1 MQDQQVLPRRFPG
14 IRRQISLFLVVALCG
29 LVGAVLLVAYKQG
42 AFVRQTTI
50 YFYADDVI
58 GINKGMTVRLFG
70 LPVGSVKSL
79 EITGRGVQ
87 VELSIISD
95 YVPRVT
101 KGSHA
106 RLTREGYIGA
116 ASILLVPGSDP
127 KGSREP
133 LAEGDVIGYVANRGV
148 AELVDDIKSQLTP
161 VVNELR
167 RMMVELN
174 RPDGDLRKSLQAAS
188 TVLQE
193 LPQTNREI
201 RQLLR
206 DTDRTVLAVGG
217 KAEAALAATA
227 RVGTQVEKDLPELSR
242 KLGTALDSIAEA
254 ASEMRTATRKNG
266 EALHQVLSQTPAL
279 MRDGGQLLRDGQDV
293 VSAAKNSWLI
303 RDYVE
308 PAAMR
313 TLPMDSF
320 ESYGGGSAKPP
331 AAAARR

>member
-14 IRRQISLFLVVALCG
+14 IRRRISLFLVTALCG

-42 AFVRQTTI
+42 AFVRQTAI
-50 YFYADDVI
+50 YFYADDVF
-58 GINKGMTVRLFG
+58 GINKGMSVRLFG

-87 VELSIISD
+87 VELSIVSE
-95 YVPRVT
+95 YVPRLT

-133 LAEGDVIGYVANRGV
+133 LAEGDVIGYVPNLGV
-148 AELVDDIKSQLTP
+148 AELVDNIRNQLAP
-161 VVNELR
+161 VVGELR
-167 RMMVELN
+167 RMLAELN
-174 RPDGDLRKSLQAAS
+174 RPDGDFRKSLQGAGI
-188 TVLQE
+188 VLQQ
-193 LPQTNREI
+193 LPETNREL
-201 RQLLR
+201 RQLMR
-206 DTDRTVLAVGG
+206 DADQTLLAVGRR
-217 KAEAALAATA
+217 AEATLASTE
-227 RVGTQVEKDLPELSR
+227 RLGTQVEKELPALSG

-254 ASEMRTATRKNG
+254 ATEVRSATHKNG

-279 MRDGGQLLRDGQDV
+279 MRDGQDV
-293 VSAAKNSWLI
+293 ISAAKNSWLI
-303 RDYVE
+303 RDYIE
-308 PAAMR
+308 PPAMR

-320 ESYGGGSAKPP
+320 ESYGGGARIP
-331 AAAARR
+331 AAAQR

>member
-14 IRRQISLFLVVALCG
+14 IRRRISLFLVTALCG

-42 AFVRQTTI
+42 AFVRQTAI
-50 YFYADDVI
+50 YFYADDVF
-58 GINKGMTVRLFG
+58 GINKGMSVRLFG

-87 VELSIISD
+87 VELSIVSE
-95 YVPRVT
+95 YVPRLT

-133 LAEGDVIGYVANRGV
+133 LAEGDVIGYVPNLGV
-148 AELVDDIKSQLTP
+148 AELVDNIRNQLAP
-161 VVNELR
+161 VVGELR
-167 RMMVELN
+167 RMLAELN
-174 RPDGDLRKSLQAAS
+174 RPDGDFRKSLQGAS
-188 TVLQE
+188 TVLQQ
-193 LPQTNREI
+193 LPETNREL
-201 RQLLR
+201 RQLMR
-206 DTDRTVLAVGG
+206 DADQTLLAVGRR
-217 KAEAALAATA
+217 AEATLASTE
-227 RVGTQVEKDLPELSR
+227 RLGTQIEKELPALSG

-254 ASEMRTATRKNG
+254 ATEVRSATRKNG

-279 MRDGGQLLRDGQDV
+279 MRDGQDV
-293 VSAAKNSWLI
+293 ISAAKNSWLI
-303 RDYVE
+303 RDYIE
-308 PAAMR
+308 PPAMR

-320 ESYGGGSAKPP
+320 ESYGGGARIP
-331 AAAARR
+331 AAAQR

>member
-14 IRRQISLFLVVALCG
+14 IRRRISLFLVVALCG

-50 YFYADDVI
+50 YFYSDDVI

-87 VELSIISD
+87 VELSIISEH
-95 YVPRVT
+95 VPRLT

-133 LAEGDVIGYVANRGV
+133 LAEGDVISYVANRGV
-148 AELVDDIKSQLTP
+148 AELVDDIKNQLTP

-167 RMMVELN
+167 RMIVELN

-193 LPQTNREI
+193 LPETNREM

-217 KAEAALAATA
+217 RAQAALAATE

-242 KLGTALDSIAEA
+242 KLGTALDSIVEA
-254 ASEMRTATRKNG
+254 ASEIRVATRKNG
-266 EALHQVLSQTPAL
+266 EALHETLSQTPAL
-279 MRDGGQLLRDGQDV
+279 VRDGGQLVRDGQDV
-293 VSAAKNSWLI
+293 VSAAKNSWLL

-313 TLPMDSF
+313 TLRVDSF
-320 ESYGGGSAKPP
+320 EAYGGSAKAP
-331 AAAARR
+331 ATPAPR

>member
-1 MQDQQVLPRRFPG
+1 MQGEQVLPRRFPG
-14 IRRQISLFLVVALCG
+14 IRRRISLFLVVALCG

-58 GINKGMTVRLFG
+58 GISKGMTVRLFG
-70 LPVGSVKSL
+70 LPVGNVKSL

-95 YVPRVT
+95 YLPRLT
-101 KGSHA
+101 RGSHA

-127 KGSREP
+127 KSSREP

-148 AELVDDIKSQLTP
+148 AELVDDIKNQLTP

-167 RMMVELN
+167 RMITELN
-174 RPDGDLRKSLQAAS
+174 RPESDLRKSLQAAS

-193 LPQTNREI
+193 LPETNREM
-201 RQLLR
+201 RRLLR
-206 DTDRTVLAVGG
+206 DTDRAVVAVGG
-217 KAEAALAATA
+217 QAEAALATTA
-227 RVGTQVEKDLPELSR
+227 RVGNQVEKDLPELSR

-254 ASEMRTATRKNG
+254 ASEVRVATRKNG
-266 EALHQVLSQTPAL
+266 EALHEALSQAPAL
-279 MRDGGQLLRDGQDV
+279 MRDGGQLVRDGQDV
-293 VSAAKNSWLI
+293 VGAAKNSWLL

-313 TLPMDSF
+313 TLRVDSF
-320 ESYGGGSAKPP
+320 EAYGGSAKAPVQ
-331 AAAARR
+331 R

>member
-14 IRRQISLFLVVALCG
+14 IRRRISLFLVTALCG

-42 AFVRQTTI
+42 AFVRQTAI
-50 YFYADDVI
+50 YFYADDVF
-58 GINKGMTVRLFG
+58 GINKGMSVRLFG

-87 VELSIISD
+87 VELSIVSE
-95 YVPRVT
+95 YVPRLT

-133 LAEGDVIGYVANRGV
+133 LAEGDVIGYVPNLGV
-148 AELVDDIKSQLTP
+148 AELVDNIRNQLAP
-161 VVNELR
+161 VVGELR
-167 RMMVELN
+167 RMLAELN
-174 RPDGDLRKSLQAAS
+174 RPDGDFRKSLQGAS
-188 TVLQE
+188 TVLQQ
-193 LPQTNREI
+193 LPETNREL
-201 RQLLR
+201 RQLMR
-206 DTDRTVLAVGG
+206 DADQTLLAVGRR
-217 KAEAALAATA
+217 AEATLASTE
-227 RVGTQVEKDLPELSR
+227 RLGTQVEKELPALSG

-254 ASEMRTATRKNG
+254 ATEVRSATRKNG

-279 MRDGGQLLRDGQDV
+279 MRDGQDV
-293 VSAAKNSWLI
+293 ISAAKNSWLI
-303 RDYVE
+303 RDYIE
-308 PAAMR
+308 PPAMR

-320 ESYGGGSAKPP
+320 ESYGGGARIP
-331 AAAARR
+331 AAAQR

>member
-14 IRRQISLFLVVALCG
+14 IRRRISLFLVTALCG

-42 AFVRQTTI
+42 AFVRQTAI
-50 YFYADDVI
+50 YFYADDVF
-58 GINKGMTVRLFG
+58 GINKGMSVRLFG

-87 VELSIISD
+87 VELSIVSE
-95 YVPRVT
+95 YVPRLT

-133 LAEGDVIGYVANRGV
+133 LAEGDVIGYVPNLGV
-148 AELVDDIKSQLTP
+148 AELVDNIRNQLAP
-161 VVNELR
+161 VVGELR
-167 RMMVELN
+167 RMLAELN
-174 RPDGDLRKSLQAAS
+174 RPDGDFRKSLQGAS
-188 TVLQE
+188 TLLQQLPETIRE
-193 LPQTNREI
+193 L
-201 RQLLR
+201 RQLMR
-206 DTDRTVLAVGG
+206 DADQTLLAVGRR
-217 KAEAALAATA
+217 AEATLASTE
-227 RVGTQVEKDLPELSR
+227 RLGTQVEKELPALSG

-254 ASEMRTATRKNG
+254 ATEVRSATRKNG

-279 MRDGGQLLRDGQDV
+279 MRDGQDV
-293 VSAAKNSWLI
+293 ISAAKNSWLI
-303 RDYVE
+303 RDYIE
-308 PAAMR
+308 PPAMR

-320 ESYGGGSAKPP
+320 ESYGGGARIP
-331 AAAARR
+331 AAAQR

>member
-14 IRRQISLFLVVALCG
+14 IRRRISLFLVTALCG

-42 AFVRQTTI
+42 AFVRQTAI
-50 YFYADDVI
+50 YFYADDVF
-58 GINKGMTVRLFG
+58 GINKGMSVRLFG

-87 VELSIISD
+87 VELSIVSE
-95 YVPRVT
+95 YVPRLT

-133 LAEGDVIGYVANRGV
+133 LAEGDVIGYVPNLGV
-148 AELVDDIKSQLTP
+148 AELVDNIRNQLAP
-161 VVNELR
+161 VVGELR
-167 RMMVELN
+167 RMLAELN
-174 RPDGDLRKSLQAAS
+174 RPDGDFRKSLQGAS
-188 TVLQE
+188 TVLQQ
-193 LPQTNREI
+193 LPETNREL
-201 RQLLR
+201 RQLMR
-206 DTDRTVLAVGG
+206 DADQTLFAVGRR
-217 KAEAALAATA
+217 AEATLASTE
-227 RVGTQVEKDLPELSR
+227 RLGTQVEKELPALSG

-254 ASEMRTATRKNG
+254 ATEVRSATRKNG

-279 MRDGGQLLRDGQDV
+279 MRDGQDV
-293 VSAAKNSWLI
+293 ISAAKNSWLI
-303 RDYVE
+303 RDYIE
-308 PAAMR
+308 PPAMR

-320 ESYGGGSAKPP
+320 ESYGGGARIP
-331 AAAARR
+331 AAAQR